1 MGEYDGLIEYV
12 SLYFTT
18 GVRWVCM
25 GLAILILLHQIFALL
40 RMRNP
45 SEIWAYLKCPDA
57 TTVPLTHWENLLGRS
72 RGCDIILNL
81 GGVSRS
87 HGTLIRDSEGVWEY
101 TDLNSKNGSYI
112 NGRKVTEPAI
122 LRAGDTLTVGGGDF
136 QLYPLSTRERLENI
150 EKRKRHTKRTSPWIS
165 MLAITVFQ
173 LLTVIQFHISLGD
186 EYPGQL
192 TAAFLLICV
201 VMWAYVITLRVMKRT
216 GFEVELI
223 AFFLSTLSLA
233 LTASAYPYA
242 VLKQSICVLLGVIF
256 FFAMCWLL
264 RDLHKIKKLVP
275 FMLGFGVLLLV
286 MNLAIGTVAFGSQN
300 WISIGGLTFQPSEI
314 TKIIFVFV
322 GAASLNELQQR
333 KNLLIFMGFSF
344 FCLGCLAIM
353 GDFGTAIIFFATFLV
368 ISFLRSG
375 DFTKFF
381 LVLGAAALMGLMVL
395 RFKPYVADRF
405 SVWGHVWEDPTDK
418 GFQQVQTLTSIAS
431 GGIPGLGAGEG
442 NLSDVAAAS
451 TDLVFGMLSEEWG
464 LVIAI
469 LAVLCIITLG
479 VFAYRSIIAGRST
492 YYCIA
497 ACAVT
502 TIFMFQTILNVFGS
516 VDLLPLTGVTFP
528 FVSSG
533 GTSMIVCWGMLAFLK
548 AADTRQNA
556 SLAVRIQ
563 ERDPEKGLTS
573 VESVSAVDMYDP
585 EDLYAL
591 LGEEYRKP
599 SRKDRKADTEAKAE
613 QPAPRTTRP
622 MKPAPKSSSADANEL
637 EPPEWK
643 QPAKPKPSQPKPA
656 QPRPAQQQPA
666 KPKPVQDE
674 ARPPFTREK
683 AQPKKSGPTVKTY
696 QPQAESK
703 PAAPQPKPAAPASKP
718 KQQGTPG
725 VRRDEPHTP
734 KAVRY
739 KDVSDDDFF
748 GKFDPPA
755 KPKPEAPEEDGPL
768 TLDDIFGNNGIFN
781 DSGKGGKR

>member
-1 MGEYDGLIEYV
+1 MENGYEGLMEYV
-12 SLYFTT
+12 TLYFTT

-57 TTVPLTHWENLLGRS
+57 STVPLTHWENLMGRA

-112 NGRKVTEPAI
+112 NGRKVTEPAV

-136 QLYPLSTRERLENI
+136 QLYPLSARERLENI
-150 EKRKRHTKRTSPWIS
+150 EKRKRHTKRTSPWLS

-186 EYPGQL
+186 DYPGQL
-192 TAAFLLICV
+192 TAAFIILCL
-201 VMWAYVITLRVMKRT
+201 VMWFYVIALRMLRRT
-216 GFEVELI
+216 GFEVEII
-223 AFFLSTLSLA
+223 AFFLSTLSLS

-242 VLKQSICVLLGVIF
+242 VLKQAFCVLLGVMF

-264 RDLHKIKKLVP
+264 RDLNKAKKLIPIFIGVS
-275 FMLGFGVLLLV
+275 VLLLIA
-286 MNLAIGTVAFGSQN
+286 NLAIGTVAFGSQN
-300 WISIGGLTFQPSEI
+300 WISIGGFTFQPSEI
-314 TKIIFVFV
+314 VKIVFIFV

-333 KNLLIFMGFSF
+333 RNLLIFMGFSI

-353 GDFGTAIIFFATFLV
+353 GDFGTAMIFFATFLV

-375 DFTKFF
+375 DFTKLF
-381 LVLGAAALMGLMVL
+381 LVLGAAGVMGMMVL
-395 RFKPYVADRF
+395 RFKPYIADRF
-405 SVWGHVWEDPTDK
+405 SIWGHVWDDPTDA
-418 GFQQVQTLTSIAS
+418 GFQQVQTMTSIAS

-464 LVIAI
+464 LVIAV
-469 LAVLCIITLG
+469 LAVLCIITMS

-497 ACAVT
+497 ACAAT
-502 TIFMFQTILNVFGS
+502 SMCMFQTILNVFGS

-533 GTSMIVCWGMLAFLK
+533 GTSMIVSWGMLAFLK

-556 SLAVRIQ
+556 SLAVRVH
-563 ERDPEKGLTS
+563 EKDPDKGLAS
-573 VESVSAVDMYDP
+573 VESVSAVDIYDP

-599 SRKDRKADTEAKAE
+599 SRKERKAEEKQAKEAEARQAKADIPKPVKP
-613 QPAPRTTRP
+613 QPQ
-622 MKPAPKSSSADANEL
+622 PK
-637 EPPEWK
+637 
-643 QPAKPKPSQPKPA
+643 PAKPKP
-656 QPRPAQQQPA
+656 
-666 KPKPVQDE
+666 
-674 ARPPFTREK
+674 
-683 AQPKKSGPTVKTY
+683 
-696 QPQAESK
+696 
-703 PAAPQPKPAAPASKP
+703 APQPKPPQPQPKPA
-718 KQQGTPG
+718 GTPG
-725 VRRDEPHTP
+725 VRREEPQHP

-739 KDVSDDDFF
+739 TEVSDEDFF
-748 GKFDPPA
+748 GKFDPPSKKA
-755 KPKPEAPEEDGPL
+755 SGKADEEGPI
-768 TLDDIFGNNGIFN
+768 TLDDIFGENGMFN
-781 DSGKGGKR
+781 DDRKGGRR